1 VEGEVMTTQPAE
13 LHVTG
18 LLSYVIASA
27 DMFYAEMERRD
38 VFLSCNEQGGFRIW
52 GKMTDG
58 EPSTTIDLFEIF
70 LEYALYC
77 CSCADTKETLHNMQD
92 FGERLGRS
100 LAKQFENNFWLSILH
115 NSASQ
120 ILKII
125 FETVD
130 AHPSLE
136 NVDAGVRIIVADYP
150 LEKAAKRSG
159 LWNVELAH
167 CGINSMCES
176 LVRCINPGL
185 GLSASSDARSEFI
198 FTILTPSYA

>member
-1 VEGEVMTTQPAE
+1 MITQPAE

-27 DMFYAEMERRD
+27 DMYYAEMERRD
-38 VFLSCNEQGGFRIW
+38 VFLGCNEQGSFRIW

-58 EPSTTIDLFEIF
+58 EQSTSIDVFEIF

-77 CSCADTKETLHNMQD
+77 GSWADTEETLHNMQD

-100 LAKQFENNFWLSILH
+100 LAKQLENNILLSSLR
-115 NSASQ
+115 NSACQ
-120 ILKII
+120 MLKYILD
-125 FETVD
+125 TVD
-130 AHPSLE
+130 AHPCVE
-136 NVDAGVRIIVADYP
+136 DVDAGVRVIIMDYP

-176 LVRCINPGL
+176 LIRCMNPRLAVR
-185 GLSASSDARSEFI
+185 ASSDERSEFI

>member
-1 VEGEVMTTQPAE
+1 MTVQAAGP
-13 LHVTG
+13 HVTS

-27 DMFYAEMERRD
+27 DMYYAEMERRD
-38 VFLSCNEQGGFRIW
+38 IFLSCDEQGDFRIW
-52 GKMTDG
+52 GKVADG
-58 EPSTTIDLFEIF
+58 EPSTSIDVFEIF

-77 CSCADTKETLHNMQD
+77 CSWSGTEETLYNMHD

-100 LAKQFENNFWLSILH
+100 LAKQLKNNILLSLSH
-115 NSASQ
+115 NSVSQ
-120 ILKII
+120 ILRHI

-130 AHPSLE
+130 AHPSVE
-136 NVDAGVRIIVADYP
+136 NVDAGVRVIVTDYP

-176 LVRCINPGL
+176 LICCINPRL
-185 GLSASSDARSEFI
+185 TVNASSDERSEFI

>member
-1 VEGEVMTTQPAE
+1 MTIQSAE
-13 LHVTG
+13 PHLIH

-27 DMFYAEMERRD
+27 DMYYAEMERRD
-38 VFLSCNEQGGFRIW
+38 VILSCNEEGKIRIG

-58 EPSTTIDLFEIF
+58 EPSTAIDLFEIF

-77 CSCADTKETLHNMQD
+77 CSWAGTEETLFNMQD
-92 FGERLGRS
+92 FGERFGRS
-100 LAKQFENNFWLSILH
+100 IAKQVENNILPSISR

-120 ILKII
+120 VLKYI

-130 AHPSLE
+130 AHPSVE
-136 NVDAGVRIIVADYP
+136 NVDAGVRVIITDYP

-167 CGINSMCES
+167 CGINSMCQS
-176 LVRCINPGL
+176 LIHCINPGL
-185 GLSASSDARSEFI
+185 TVCASSDRRSEFI